1 MYEITYENIGRMK
14 ATGKAIIKRLS
25 FAALNRVFKPYF
37 GSTLEFSVN
46 EETGEGVI
54 YFGWHSQPFRI
65 RKIGN
70 GKSNDNL

>member
-1 MYEITYENIGRMK
+1 MYEITYENLGRMK

-46 EETGEGVI
+46 EETGDGVI
-54 YFGWHSQPFRI
+54 YFGWYSQPFKI
-65 RKIGN
+65 RKIGSE
-70 GKSNDNL
+70 KAS

>member
-14 ATGKAIIKRLS
+14 ATGKAIIKRFS

-46 EETGEGVI
+46 KETGEGVI

-65 RKIGN
+65 RKTPD
-70 GKSNDNL
+70 GKCNNNL

>member
-1 MYEITYENIGRMK
+1 MYEITYENIGRMN

-25 FAALNRVFKPYF
+25 FAALNRVFEPYF

-46 EETGEGVI
+46 EETSEGVI

-70 GKSNDNL
+70 GKCNDNL

>member
-1 MYEITYENIGRMK
+1 MYEIIYENIGRMK
-14 ATGKAIIKRLS
+14 VTGKVIIKRFS

-70 GKSNDNL
+70 GKCNNNL